1 MFNYMYN
8 YKSLE
13 NCINVYDNNNI
24 NVIFKGL
31 SEGVSPLLL
40 QLHGLNSIAVEIP
53 SILSLLVEEVLHP
66 FYIFQV
72 NQPRCFT

>member
-1 MFNYMYN
+1 MLNYMYN
-8 YKSLE
+8 YKSFE
-13 NCINVYDNNNI
+13 NCINEYNNNNI

-72 NQPRCFT
+72 KQPRCFT